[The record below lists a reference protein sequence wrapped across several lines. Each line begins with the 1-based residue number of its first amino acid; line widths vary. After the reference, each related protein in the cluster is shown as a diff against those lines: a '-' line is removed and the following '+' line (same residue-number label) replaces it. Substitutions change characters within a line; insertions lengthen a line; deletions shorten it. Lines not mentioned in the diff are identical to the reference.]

1 MGNIP
6 CGAGVEAGGLAGE
19 SGAGNIPCGAGVEA
33 GGLAG
38 ESAAV
43 PTTGNAGPEPQARP
57 RRTRARAPGE
67 AQEDLGLSPRWVRK
81 AKES

>member
-6 CGAGVEAGGLAGE
+6 CGAGVEAGGLT
-19 SGAGNIPCGAGVEA
+19 
-33 GGLAG
+33 G

-43 PTTGNAGPEPQARP
+43 PTTGNAGPEPQGGPGGPGPEPQVRP
-57 RRTRARAPGE
+57 RRTRARALGE